1 MGVLLLGCG
10 VCECVCV
17 RVLFI
22 TFHVKCQSRNS
33 IRSKKPRDTQYH
45 RLSDATRTIPRK
57 DTCQRPNY
65 CNQTKNEYHKAT
77 RKKKQKLL
85 QIFQSILGSTG
96 RCHWV
101 CRVFTF
107 FFPLPYKPRH
117 TLTTAKNT
125 TQSRF
130 GYDQQLC
137 FYPRGFESSC
147 D

>member
-1 MGVLLLGCG
+1 
-10 VCECVCV
+10 VCAGIIYYFSC
-17 RVLFI
+17 I
-22 TFHVKCQSRNS
+22 IKCQSRNS
-33 IRSKKPRDTQYH
+33 ILSKKVRDTQYH
-45 RLSDATRTIPRK
+45 RLSDATRTIERSHEKK

-107 FFPLPYKPRH
+107 FFFFPLSYKPRH